1 LILTPEIYIISVDQ
15 FVVSVVP
22 NSQLYH
28 LFELDL
34 RTVMEVYLIAALAE
48 VQHFE
53 AVTLDLFY
61 NVLVSEG
68 LVQFRTGKIILFL

>member
-1 LILTPEIYIISVDQ
+1 
-15 FVVSVVP
+15 
-22 NSQLYH
+22 
-28 LFELDL
+28 
-34 RTVMEVYLIAALAE
+34 MEVYFIAALAE

-68 LVQFRTGKIILFL
+68 LVQFRTGEIILFL